1 MATVI
6 SAIAVSNTLCPQRA
20 IKSNMINSS
29 NNGASIHI
37 QRTIVYQLA
46 HHTAESAR
54 KNPFSH
60 YLS

>member
-6 SAIAVSNTLCPQRA
+6 NAVAVSNTLCPQRA

-37 QRTIVYQLA
+37 QRTIMYPIAV
-46 HHTAESAR
+46 HTAESAGIWQL
-54 KNPFSH
+54 N
-60 YLS
+60 L